1 MKTCSAAIAIIIKL
15 SIMLRLKILRSVL
28 RTVLKLRFSRV
39 RKYFW
44 LRVIVESWPE
54 SLKMDSSRAEV
65 CSGEV
70 PCLDGKLVRS
80 SFSTWR
86 GIQSAL
92 GLGAVRCTC
101 PTHSYLEI
109 HKFLGEGAHLIVETE
124 PVLPNIISRE
134 DKVSLA
140 FLLAVHHDLLVGA
153 DNFIVDIE

>member
-1 MKTCSAAIAIIIKL
+1 MAIAIIIKL
-15 SIMLRLKILRSVL
+15 SITLRLKILRSVL

-44 LRVIVESWPE
+44 LRVMVESWPE

-70 PCLDGKLVRS
+70 PCLEGKLVRS

-86 GIQSAL
+86 DIQSVV
-92 GLGAVRCTC
+92 GLGAIRCAW

-109 HKFLGEGAHLIVETE
+109 HEFLSERAHFIVETE
-124 PVLPNIISRE
+124 SVLPSLSSRE
-134 DKVSLA
+134 DKVSLSL
-140 FLLAVHHDLLVGA
+140 LLAVHDNLLVGS
-153 DNFIVDIE
+153 DNLIVDIE